1 MKIECEY
8 EVIRKEKR
16 VFEAD
21 DRVYDEDT
29 MVWKIANVILEKRLK
44 NLQNDM
50 YSDNVTVAGY
60 TIEKINES
68 FIMADEILELSNE
81 DH

>member
-8 EVIRKEKR
+8 EVTRKEKV

-29 MVWKIANVILEKRLK
+29 KVWKIANIILEKRLE
-44 NLQNDM
+44 NLRHDM
-50 YSDNVTVAGY
+50 YSDNVSVVEYNIG
-60 TIEKINES
+60 KINEA
-68 FIMADEILELSNE
+68 FIMADEILEL
-81 DH
+81 